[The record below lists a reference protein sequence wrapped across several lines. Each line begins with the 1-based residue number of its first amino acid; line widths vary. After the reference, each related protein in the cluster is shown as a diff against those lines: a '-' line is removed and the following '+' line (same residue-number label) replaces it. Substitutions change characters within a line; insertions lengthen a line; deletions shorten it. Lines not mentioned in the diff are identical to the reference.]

1 MSAPLSLP
9 KYTGPSGSRTP
20 RNSKEPASRS
30 SRRKPPRISLRTYP
44 EMVSP
49 RRFMGRPLISPT
61 YNSVRRSKSRPPVS
75 SRWRSVGVR
84 SRIGRR
90 PCYHF
95 CYPIS
100 WHEIELAGTATELG
114 MRFRPETLTK
124 WHAIKLAG
132 MAENEFGVSG
142 WIRLAAVTV
151 KCLASIAGV
160 CNRGRSGL
168 AVLVIV

>member
-9 KYTGPSGSRTP
+9 KHTGPSGSRTP

-30 SRRKPPRISLRTYP
+30 SRRKPPRISLCTYP

-75 SRWRSVGVR
+75 SRRRSVGVR
-84 SRIGRR
+84 SRIGRH

-95 CYPIS
+95 YYPIS
-100 WHEIELAGTATELG
+100 WHEIELAGT
-114 MRFRPETLTK
+114 
-124 WHAIKLAG
+124 G